1 MSTLRVNVID
11 SAVNTEF
18 KDTITANG
26 DKQWVDSYGVIKTN
40 RNNIGENVTIPTGT
54 NGLSNSPISI
64 NNGFTVT
71 VNGEWTIV
79 WQINFN
85 TVRLNNKLKISMVVN
100 NLWCSKGFKNTID
113 ESVIIPV
120 GTNGVGVQQNFTDI
134 HHR

>member
-26 DKQWVDSYGVIKTN
+26 DKQWVASYGVIKTN

-54 NGLSNSPISI
+54 NGLSTGPISI
-64 NNGFTVT
+64 NSGYTVT

-79 WQINFN
+79 
-85 TVRLNNKLKISMVVN
+85 
-100 NLWCSKGFKNTID
+100 
-113 ESVIIPV
+113 
-120 GTNGVGVQQNFTDI
+120 
-134 HHR
+134 

>member
-40 RNNIGENVTIPTGT
+40 RSTIDEDVTIPAGT
-54 NGLSNSPISI
+54 NGLSTGVVSISS
-64 NNGFTVT
+64 GQTVT

-79 WQINFN
+79 
-85 TVRLNNKLKISMVVN
+85 
-100 NLWCSKGFKNTID
+100 
-113 ESVIIPV
+113 
-120 GTNGVGVQQNFTDI
+120 
-134 HHR
+134 